1 MPVMRPRGRSPALL
15 LLTPTAILGA
25 ALCLGAPVG
34 PPWLPTMAIPLATTG
49 ASPPALNAQPERS
62 ADDRRGDELRREVCT
77 RCHVLPPPDV
87 LPGNRWRDAIAR
99 MYLRRENKAEPPAP
113 GQAALIELP
122 DEFATIARYY
132 RRHAPAAL
140 PPPEPWPAA
149 GAHRLK
155 FRIHALAPA
164 DGAPGPAV
172 SNVRFVDFDGDRR
185 LELIVCDM
193 RYGLVLL
200 GRPYD
205 TSRPLVTLGHVPHPA
220 KAEVVDLDGDGL
232 KDLLVADLG
241 DFLPSDH
248 LKGSVT
254 WLRGQPDGKFAAFA
268 IDGLPRVSDV
278 QAADIDGDG
287 DMDLVVAAFG
297 WRTVGHVALL
307 RNDTTDWARPSF
319 TAQVIDARAGAIHV
333 PVLDLDGD
341 GHLDVLALLSQQHER
356 VVAYYSNAPQPG
368 FTMETLYTAP
378 HPNWGSAGIQVVDL
392 DGDGDLDI
400 LLAHGDTLD
409 DAIVKPYHGIQWLEN
424 RGGFEMVAHTLATLP
439 GVLRAVAADLDGD
452 GDLDVLASA
461 MIPLDEGLEGT
472 PAIVWLEQTT
482 KGAFKRHTLKAGLP
496 RHATIEAG
504 DYDLDGDI
512 DFAVGVFTTGGQ
524 RSPWVEVW
532 ENLAIDNAS
541 PSAAPTGAGRS
552 RR

>member
-1 MPVMRPRGRSPALL
+1 MRPRGRSPALL

-25 ALCLGAPVG
+25 ALFLAAPVG
-34 PPWLPTMAIPLATTG
+34 PLWLPAMAVPFASS
-49 ASPPALNAQPERS
+49 APSPPGHGAQPAS
-62 ADDRRGDELRREVCT
+62 AADDRRGDELRREVCT

-87 LPGNRWRDAIAR
+87 LPSNRWRDAIAR
-99 MYLRRENKAEPPAP
+99 MYLRRENKPEPPAP
-113 GQAALIELP
+113 GQAALLQLP
-122 DEFATIARYY
+122 DDFATIVRYY
-132 RRHAPAAL
+132 RRHAPAVL

-149 GAHRLK
+149 GAHPLK
-155 FRIHALAPA
+155 FRTHALSPPKSP
-164 DGAPGPAV
+164 PGPAV
-172 SNVRFVDFDGDRR
+172 SNVRFVDFDGDGR

-193 RYGLVLL
+193 RYGMVLL

-205 TSRPLVTLGHVPHPA
+205 PGQPLVTLGHVPNPA

-241 DFLPSDH
+241 EFLPSDH

-254 WLRGQPDGKFAAFA
+254 WLRGQSDGTFVPFT
-268 IDGLPRVSDV
+268 IGDLPRVADV

-287 DMDLVVAAFG
+287 DLDLVVAAFG
-297 WRTVGHVALL
+297 WRTVGHVAIL
-307 RNDTTDWARPSF
+307 RNDTTDWSRPTF
-319 TAQVIDARAGAIHV
+319 TEHVIDARAGAIHV
-333 PVLDLDGD
+333 PVLDLNGD

-378 HPNWGSAGIQVVDL
+378 HPNWGSSGIQVVDL

-424 RGGFEMVAHTLATLP
+424 RGNFEMVAHTLATLP
-439 GVLRAVAADLDGD
+439 GVLRAIAADLDGD

-461 MIPLDEGLEGT
+461 MIPLEDGAGET
-472 PAIVWLEQTT
+472 PAIVWLEQTS
-482 KGAFKRHTLKAGLP
+482 KGTFKRHTLKTGLP
-496 RHATIEAG
+496 RHATIDAG

-512 DFAVGVFTTGGQ
+512 DFAVGVFTSGGD

-532 ENLAIDNAS
+532 ENLTIDKAN
-541 PSAAPTGAGRS
+541 PSVAPTGDGRG